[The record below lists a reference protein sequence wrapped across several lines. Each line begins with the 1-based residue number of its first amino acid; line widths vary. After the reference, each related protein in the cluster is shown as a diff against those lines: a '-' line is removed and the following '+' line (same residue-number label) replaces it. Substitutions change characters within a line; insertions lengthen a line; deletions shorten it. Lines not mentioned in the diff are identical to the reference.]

1 MERFLSSNP
10 GLRSRFDMTLHFPD
24 YSDNELFEILFNL
37 FADNSYGMSPEVIE
51 ALQDVVTRLPRGGAF
66 GNARDVRKLFTAIL
80 FEHAAR
86 VSRFGRP
93 TREQLVQI
101 HVRDIERALPQP
113 KLVSAVKDDFV
124 SLGYL

>member
-1 MERFLSSNP
+1 MT
-10 GLRSRFDMTLHFPD
+10 GLRSRFDMTLNFPD

-86 VSRFGRP
+86 VSRFSSP

-101 HVRDIERALPQP
+101 HVRDIEWALPRP
-113 KLVSAVKDDFV
+113 KLVSA
-124 SLGYL
+124 SQNENLSTGYL

>member
-1 MERFLSSNP
+1 
-10 GLRSRFDMTLHFPD
+10 MTLHFPD

-37 FADNSYGMSPEVIE
+37 FADNSYGMSQEVIG

-86 VSRFGRP
+86 VSRFSSP

-101 HVRDIERALPQP
+101 HVRDIEWALPRP
-113 KLVSAVKDDFV
+113 KLVSA
-124 SLGYL
+124 SQNENLSTGYL

>member
-1 MERFLSSNP
+1 
-10 GLRSRFDMTLHFPD
+10 MTLHFPD

-37 FADNSYGMSPEVIE
+37 FADNSYGMSPEVIG
-51 ALQDVVTRLPRGGAF
+51 ALQDVVTRLPRGDAF

-86 VSRFGRP
+86 VSRFSSP

-101 HVRDIERALPQP
+101 HVRDIERALPRP
-113 KLVSAVKDDFV
+113 KLEPVVQNDFV

>member
-1 MERFLSSNP
+1 M
-10 GLRSRFDMTLHFPD
+10 
-24 YSDNELFEILFNL
+24 
-37 FADNSYGMSPEVIE
+37 
-51 ALQDVVTRLPRGGAF
+51 TRLPRGDAF

-86 VSRFGRP
+86 VSRFSSP

-101 HVRDIERALPQP
+101 HVRDIERALPWP
-113 KLVSAVKDDFV
+113 KLEPVVQNDFV